1 MTNQARTWDD
11 AITGN
16 HEGSVDMNNA
26 VTMTLV
32 GGPTVV
38 LSYAG
43 RTVVT
48 DPTFDAPG
56 TIGGLTKTLGPAVS
70 AASIGPVD
78 LALISHDHHADNL
91 DVSGYALARG
101 AKAALTTVA
110 GARRKPE
117 LWGLE
122 EGETFV
128 IEGSPSLRVTAVPA
142 QHGPRGVAKATGPVI
157 GFVMRARG
165 WPTVYFSG
173 DNASVAVAQKIAE
186 QHRDVALVV
195 ICAGA
200 ARVPHR
206 GPVMLTADAART
218 ARIAAL
224 WPAATVVPVHWD
236 SWAHFSEP
244 RETALSVLSSR
255 GLGERLVV
263 LEPGVATTVSAPA
276 SSPEPEA

>member
-1 MTNQARTWDD
+1 MSQQVA
-11 AITGN
+11 
-16 HEGSVDMNNA
+16 
-26 VTMTLV
+26 MTLV
-32 GGPTVV
+32 GGPTVI
-38 LSYAG
+38 LAYAG

-56 TIGGLTKTLGPAVS
+56 TIGGLTKTRGPAVS

-91 DVSGYALARG
+91 DVSGYALARS

-110 GARRKPE
+110 GARRKGE

-128 IEGSPSLRVTAVPA
+128 MEGTPTVRVTAVPA
-142 QHGPRGVAKATGPVI
+142 QHGPRGIARATGPVI

-173 DNASVAVAQKIAE
+173 DNASVRVAERIAE
-186 QHRDVALVV
+186 QHKDVAIAI

-200 ARVPHR
+200 ARVPNR
-206 GPVMLTADAART
+206 GPSMLTADAART
-218 ARIAAL
+218 ARIATL
-224 WPAATVVPVHWD
+224 WPAAAVVPVHWD

-244 RETALSVLSSR
+244 RETALDVLASR
-255 GLGERLVV
+255 ALGERLVV
-263 LEPGVATTVSAPA
+263 LEPGVATMVGAPDPA
-276 SSPEPEA
+276 S